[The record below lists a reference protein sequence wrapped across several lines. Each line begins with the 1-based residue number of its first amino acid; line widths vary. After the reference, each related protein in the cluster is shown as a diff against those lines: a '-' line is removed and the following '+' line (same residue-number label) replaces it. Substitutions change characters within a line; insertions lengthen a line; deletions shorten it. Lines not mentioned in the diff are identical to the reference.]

1 MSRKGLLIV
10 NTGNGKGKTTAA
22 LGLAFRALGHGL
34 RVCMIQFIKGPWN
47 YGELKASERF
57 EDLLEIHTLGAGF
70 TWESKS
76 LEEDTRIAREAWAF
90 AKETIAEA
98 RHDLLIL
105 DELTYLI
112 EYDMI
117 DEAEVVAV
125 LKARPKPM
133 HVVVTGRNAS
143 AGLIE
148 AADLVT
154 EMQPVKH
161 PFDGGVQAQR
171 GIEY

>member
-1 MSRKGLLIV
+1 MPRTGLLIV
-10 NTGNGKGKTTAA
+10 NTGEGKGKTTAA

-47 YGELKASERF
+47 YGEQKAAQRF
-57 EDLLEIHTLGAGF
+57 GDLLEIHTLGGGF
-70 TWESKS
+70 TWDSAN
-76 LEEDTRIAREAWAF
+76 LAEDTRLAREAWDF
-90 AKETIAEA
+90 AKQTIAEA

-112 EYDMI
+112 EYRMI
-117 DEAEVVAV
+117 AEGEVLEA
-125 LKARPKPM
+125 LRSRSPGM
-133 HVVVTGRNAS
+133 HVVITGRNVS
-143 AGLIE
+143 QGLLH

-154 EMQPVKH
+154 EMQSVKH
-161 PFDGGVQAQR
+161 PFDFGVKAQR

>member
-1 MSRKGLLIV
+1 MARRGLLIV

-34 RVCMIQFIKGPWN
+34 RVCIIQFIKGKWN
-47 YGELKASERF
+47 YGELKAAKRF
-57 EDLLEIHTLGAGF
+57 EDLLEVHTLGAGF
-70 TWESKS
+70 TWESGN
-76 LEEDTRIAREAWAF
+76 LEEDTRIAREAWDF
-90 AKETIAEA
+90 AKQTVGEG
-98 RHDLLIL
+98 RHDLIIL

-112 EYDMI
+112 EYGMI
-117 DEAEVVAV
+117 DEAEVVEV
-125 LKARPKPM
+125 LRSRPKTM

-143 AGLIE
+143 PALIE

-154 EMQPVKH
+154 DMQSVKH
-161 PFDGGVQAQR
+161 PFDQGVKAQR